1 MAAGQGAR
9 LTVFGLM
16 VDAVTVEVATAMR
29 TAGVRPLL
37 MKGPLLAELYDG
49 AARPYADTDL
59 LVAPGAAGEAERT
72 LRSLGFSQAER
83 DEDFPD
89 PLAGHAWRRPGGGV
103 VDLHRTLPLVWAAP
117 AEVWEAVSEGARV
130 VSLGGEEVET
140 VGPDTTALLAALH
153 PLHHR
158 MEELKPVRDL
168 EAAVS
173 ALPEEVWRSAARLA
187 ARLGAEQALAAG
199 LRLVPEGRALAD
211 RLGLPTDL
219 TPQLAL
225 LAGGENPVALGIERL
240 AGARGAR
247 ARARVLARALWP
259 KPTAMRA
266 WYALARRGRAGLTAA
281 YLMRPAWLLSQ
292 VPSALGA
299 WREARRRAG

>member
-1 MAAGQGAR
+1 MAAGQGTR

-16 VDAVTVEVATAMR
+16 VDAVTVEVVTALR
-29 TAGVRPLL
+29 AAGVRPLL
-37 MKGPLLAELYDG
+37 MKGPLLAELYEG

-59 LVAPGAAGEAERT
+59 LVAPEAVPDAERS
-72 LRSLGFSQAER
+72 LGSLGFSQAER

-89 PLAGHAWRRPGGGV
+89 PLAGHAWRRSGGGV
-103 VDLHRTLPLVWAAP
+103 VDLHRTLPLVAAAP
-117 AEVWEAVSEGARV
+117 AEVWEAVSERAQV
-130 VSLGGEEVET
+130 ISLGGEEVEA

-158 MEELKPVRDL
+158 MEELKPLRDL
-168 EAAVS
+168 EAAV
-173 ALPEEVWRSAARLA
+173 AGLPEETWRAAAALA
-187 ARLGAEQALAAG
+187 TRLGAEQALGAG

-211 RLGLPTDL
+211 RLGLSTEL

-240 AGARGAR
+240 AGARGVR
-247 ARARVLARALWP
+247 ARAQVLGRALWP

-266 WYALARRGRAGLTAA
+266 WYALARRGRGGLAAA
-281 YLMRPAWLLSQ
+281 YLLRPVWVLRQ
-292 VPSALGA
+292 VPAALGV

>member
-1 MAAGQGAR
+1 MAAGEGAR

-16 VDAVTVEVATAMR
+16 VDAVTVEVVTALR
-29 TAGVRPLL
+29 GAGVRPLL

-59 LVAPGAAGEAERT
+59 LVAPDAIPAAQLALGA
-72 LRSLGFSQAER
+72 LGFFQAER

-103 VDLHRTLPLVWAAP
+103 VDLHRTLPLVAARP
-117 AEVWEAVSEGARV
+117 AEVWDAVSQGARAI
-130 VSLGGEEVET
+130 SLGGEEVEA
-140 VGPDTTALLAALH
+140 VGAETTALLAALH

-168 EAAVS
+168 EAAV
-173 ALPEEVWRSAARLA
+173 AGLPEEAWLAAARLA
-187 ARLGAEQALAAG
+187 ARLGADQALAAG
-199 LRLVPEGRALAD
+199 LRLVPEGRPLAD

-240 AGARGAR
+240 AGARGLR
-247 ARARVLARALWP
+247 ARARVLGRALWP
-259 KPTAMRA
+259 RPTAMRA
-266 WYALARRGRAGLTAA
+266 WYALARRGRSGLVAA
-281 YLMRPAWLLSQ
+281 YLLRPAWLVGQLP
-292 VPSALGA
+292 VALGV

>member
-1 MAAGQGAR
+1 MAPGQGTR

-16 VDAVTVEVATAMR
+16 VDAVTVEVTTALR
-29 TAGVRPLL
+29 AAGVRPLL
-37 MKGPLLAELYDG
+37 MKGPLLAELYEG

-59 LVAPGAAGEAERT
+59 LVAPDAAPEAERT
-72 LRSLGFSQAER
+72 LGSLGFSQAER

-89 PLAGHAWRRPGGGV
+89 PLAGHAWRRDTGGV
-103 VDLHRTLPLVWAAP
+103 VDLHRTLPLVAAAP
-117 AEVWEAVSEGARV
+117 AEVWEAVSEGARAI
-130 VSLGGEEVET
+130 SLGGEEVEA
-140 VGPDTTALLAALH
+140 VGPETTALLAALH

-173 ALPEEVWRSAARLA
+173 GLPEETWIAAAGLA

-199 LRLVPEGRALAD
+199 LRLVSEGRELAD

-240 AGARGAR
+240 AGARGVR
-247 ARARVLARALWP
+247 ARARVLGRALCPSRPQCAPGTRSPAAAGPGWWP
-259 KPTAMRA
+259 PTCCGPPG
-266 WYALARRGRAGLTAA
+266 W
-281 YLMRPAWLLSQ
+281 
-292 VPSALGA
+292 
-299 WREARRRAG
+299 